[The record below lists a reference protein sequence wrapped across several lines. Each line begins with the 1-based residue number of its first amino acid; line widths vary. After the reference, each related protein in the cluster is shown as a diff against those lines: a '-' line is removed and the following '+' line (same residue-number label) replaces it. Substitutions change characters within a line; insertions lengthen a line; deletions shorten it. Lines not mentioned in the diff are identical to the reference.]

1 MRPARGYR
9 GPHVVLTPA
18 GVARV
23 LRWAAADQQPD
34 DTTRA
39 VRAQCEAA
47 INARQIPKKG
57 TP

>member
-1 MRPARGYR
+1 MKPARGYR

-18 GVARV
+18 QVARV
-23 LRWAAADQQPD
+23 FGWAAADQHPD

-47 INARQIPKKG
+47 INARHTPTKG